1 MSIEE
6 LMRRLAAKETQRAA
20 ADELV
25 ALGEPAVRPVLDAL
39 CDEESPVEWSTS
51 ATILRRIGRP
61 ALEPLMEAMAAAPTH
76 EVARRAGWAYSGLE
90 IDDLAAFEPGLR
102 HPSPKVRS
110 DTAYVMQLKGE
121 RALPYAPRLI
131 EMLADPDDDVRQRA
145 QWALD
150 ELGPE
155 VVPLLREVRRSRTAG
170 RLRRP
175 ALVALASAGG
185 PEALDERDLALVR
198 RLVRIKMRDEVPE
211 PMHLDGSW
219 FALPTGDQD
228 AVLDAFG
235 LSDPEPVTMRMGA
248 AAWGQ
253 EHHGWGWIDSHR
265 MYVTPRFD
273 GWTLVFG
280 CPGDDDDDTELRD
293 TVLAWCERLSAR
305 FGAAHWYGTSCGDGW
320 TAWCIAEQ
328 GRVVRYYDAFEEDDQ
343 VGTGHPAEDGYLL
356 PHEDGFPDDAFDGV
370 DTSDSEAFRARY
382 EQVKAELGIPDTCEA
397 PEIAARASVDPSAL
411 GPGTRV
417 EGHGVLALTAT
428 GREEGHPRGALPI

>member
-6 LMRRLAAKETQRAA
+6 LTRRLAAPETERAA

-25 ALGEPAVRPVLDAL
+25 ALGAPAVRPVLDVL

-51 ATILRRIGRP
+51 ATVLRRIGLP
-61 ALEPLMEAMAAAPTH
+61 ALRPLMDAMAGAPTP
-76 EVARRAGWAYSGLE
+76 EVARRAGWAYSGLQ

-102 HPSPKVRS
+102 HPSPEVRS

-121 RALPYAPRLI
+121 RALPFAPRLI
-131 EMLADPDDDVRQRA
+131 EMLTDPDGSVRQRA
-145 QWALD
+145 HWAL
-150 ELGPE
+150 EALGPQ
-155 VVPLLREVRRSRTAG
+155 VVPLLKEVRRSRTAG
-170 RLRRP
+170 RLRVP
-175 ALVALASAGG
+175 ALAAIASIGG
-185 PEALDERDLALVR
+185 PAALDERDLALVR

-219 FALPTGDQD
+219 FALPTGDRD
-228 AVLDAFG
+228 AVLDAFD
-235 LSDPEPVTMRMGA
+235 LSGPEPVTMRMGA
-248 AAWGQ
+248 AAWAQ
-253 EHHGWGWIDSHR
+253 EHHAQGWITSSR

-280 CPGDDDDDTELRD
+280 CPADDDDDEVRD

-320 TAWCIAEQ
+320 TAWCLAEH
-328 GRVVRYYDAFEEDDQ
+328 GRVVRYYDSFEEDDQ
-343 VGTGHPAEDGYLL
+343 IGTGHPAEEGYLL
-356 PHEDGFPDDAFDGV
+356 PHEDGFPEDAFDDV
-370 DTSDSEAFRARY
+370 STSGSEAFRARY
-382 EQVKAELGIPDTCEA
+382 EQVKEELGIPDTCEA

-417 EGHGVLALTAT
+417 EGHGVLALSVR